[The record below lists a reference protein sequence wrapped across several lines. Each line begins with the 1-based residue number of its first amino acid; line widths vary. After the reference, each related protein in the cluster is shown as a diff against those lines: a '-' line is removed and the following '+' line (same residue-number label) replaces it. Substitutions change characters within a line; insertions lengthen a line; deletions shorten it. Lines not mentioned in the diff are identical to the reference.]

1 LKLVDQEIGS
11 SVGFGHDG
19 DLGQFLI
26 LMPHRGIVAVRLC
39 EEQGG
44 LPGTSW
50 PTFLTDVLR
59 SLQRGKVLRESDGC
73 E

>member
-19 DLGQFLI
+19 DLGQYLI
-26 LMPHRGIVAVRLC
+26 VMPHPGIVAVRLH
-39 EEQGG
+39 EEQGS

-50 PTFLTDVLR
+50 PTFLTDVLH
-59 SLQRGKVLRESDGC
+59 SLQRGKVLSDFDGC